1 MRSTDQ
7 HVSFVLLFEKYLKVL
22 LPDFW
27 FLVDDPRACDGLPDV
42 EQGLAGVPVETGAVG
57 KSQLDCLLPD
67 LTCHLVG
74 LIS

>member
-27 FLVDDPRACDGLPDV
+27 FLVDDPRPCDGLPDV
-42 EQGLAGVPVETGAVG
+42 EQGLAGVPVETGV
-57 KSQLDCLLPD
+57 
-67 LTCHLVG
+67 TWIVFT
-74 LIS
+74 